1 MNKNKKI
8 LYLITEDWFFCSHFL
23 ERALA
28 AKNLGYE
35 IIVCSKENKDK
46 KKIEKYG
53 IKFQEVKFN
62 RKNINPFYEFI
73 ILIKI
78 INIYR
83 KFSPDIVH
91 HIAFKPIIYGSIAA
105 KFNNT
110 RSVLNAP
117 VGMGFV
123 FTSDSMKAKLI
134 RPLIKF
140 LLKNLLSTS
149 RVNNNKKNKV
159 VFENQDD
166 LNYFVKIGAVNY
178 KDTFLIRGAGVN
190 IDKNFVNYRRKNKVP
205 VIALVGRMLTDKGI
219 FEYVDAVKII
229 KKNNIKAK
237 FLLIGGVDNYY
248 SSSISLTVLEKWNY
262 EKIVDWLGYVSNVD
276 EILEKID
283 VLCLPS
289 YREGLPKAL
298 IEGAAK
304 GLPIVTTNTV
314 GCKDVVEDGKNGFL
328 VPVKNSIELARAIS
342 ILIKDENLRFEMGCE
357 SYKMAS
363 SKFASSIIIE
373 QTMAI
378 YDELNF

>member
-1 MNKNKKI
+1 MNKNKKL

-35 IIVCSKENKDK
+35 VIVCSKENKDK
-46 KKIEKYG
+46 KKIQEYG
-53 IKFQEVKFN
+53 IKFQEIKFN
-62 RKNINPFYEFI
+62 RKNINPFYELI
-73 ILIKI
+73 VLIKI

-83 KFSPDIVH
+83 QFSPDIVH
-91 HIAFKPIIYGSIAA
+91 HVAFKPIIYGSIAA
-105 KFNNT
+105 RINNI

-123 FTSDSMKAKLI
+123 FISDSIKAKFL
-134 RPLIKF
+134 RPIIKF
-140 LLKNLLSTS
+140 LLKNLLSS
-149 RVNNNKKNKV
+149 GADNKKNKV

-166 LNYFVKIGAVNY
+166 LNYFVKIGAVDY
-178 KDTFLIRGAGVN
+178 KDTFLIRGAGVYV
-190 IDKNFVNYRRKNKVP
+190 DKDFINYKRNNKIP
-205 VIALVGRMLTDKGI
+205 VVALVGRMVKDKGI
-219 FEYVDAVKII
+219 FEFVDAVKLM
-229 KKNNIKAK
+229 KKNNVKAK
-237 FLLIGGVDNYY
+237 FLLIGGVDNFY
-248 SSSISLTVLEKWNY
+248 SSSISLKFLKKWHY
-262 EKIVDWLGYVSNVD
+262 EKIVDWLGYISNVD

-283 VLCLPS
+283 ILCLPS

-314 GCKDVVEDGKNGFL
+314 GCKDVVEDGINGFL
-328 VPVKNSIELARAIS
+328 VPVKNSVELAKAIS
-342 ILIKDENLRFEMGCE
+342 ILIKDEDLRYKMGCE
-357 SYKMAS
+357 SYKIAS

-378 YDELNF
+378 YDQLNLE

>member
-1 MNKNKKI
+1 MNHNKKI

-28 AKNLGYE
+28 AKKFGYE
-35 IIVCSKENKDK
+35 IIVCAKENKNK
-46 KKIEKYG
+46 KKIEEYG
-53 IKFQEVKFN
+53 IKFLEVKFN
-62 RKNINPFYEFI
+62 RKNINPFYELLV
-73 ILIKI
+73 LIKI

-105 KFNNT
+105 RLNNI

-123 FTSDSMKAKLI
+123 FTSDSIKAKFI

-140 LLKNLLSTS
+140 LLKILLSRS
-149 RVNNNKKNKV
+149 GDNNNKNKV
-159 VFENQDD
+159 VFENNDD
-166 LNYFVKIGAVNY
+166 LNYFVNIGAVNY

-190 IDKNFVNYRRKNKVP
+190 IAKEFINYKRNNKVP
-205 VIALVGRMLTDKGI
+205 IVALVGRMLKDKGI
-219 FEYVDAVKII
+219 FEFVDAVKIL
-229 KKNNIKAK
+229 KKSNIKAK

-248 SSSISLTVLEKWNY
+248 SSSISLRDLKKWHDQN
-262 EKIVDWLGYVSNVD
+262 IVEWLGYISNVD

-283 VLCLPS
+283 ILCLPS

-314 GCKDVVEDGKNGFL
+314 GCKDVVEDGKNGYL
-328 VPVKNSIELARAIS
+328 VPVKNSIELANAIS
-342 ILIKDENLRFEMGCE
+342 ILIKDEDLRFKMGYE
-357 SYKMAS
+357 SFKIAS

-373 QTMAI
+373 QTIAI

>member
-1 MNKNKKI
+1 MNQKKKL

-28 AKNLGYE
+28 AKSIGYE

-46 KKIEKYG
+46 KKIEEYG

-62 RKNINPFYEFI
+62 RKNINPFYELLV
-73 ILIKI
+73 LIKI
-78 INIYR
+78 MKIYR

-105 KFNNT
+105 KINNIK
-110 RSVLNAP
+110 SVLNAP

-123 FTSDSMKAKLI
+123 FTSDSIKAISI
-134 RPLIKF
+134 RPLIKL
-140 LLKNLLSTS
+140 LLKIFLSRS
-149 RVNNNKKNKV
+149 GGENKKNKV
-159 VFENQDD
+159 VFENNDD
-166 LNYFVKIGAVNY
+166 LNYFVNMGAVNR

-190 IDKNFVNYRRKNKVP
+190 IDKDFVKFKRKNKIPIV
-205 VIALVGRMLTDKGI
+205 ALVGRMLRDKGI
-219 FEYVDAVKII
+219 FEFIDAVKLL

-248 SSSISLTVLEKWNY
+248 SSSIKLSLLKKWHDK
-262 EKIVDWLGYVSNVD
+262 KIVEWLGYISNVD

-283 VLCLPS
+283 ILCLPS

-328 VPVKNSIELARAIS
+328 VPVKNSLELANAIS
-342 ILIKDENLRFEMGCE
+342 ILIKDEDLRFKMGCE
-357 SYKMAS
+357 SFKIAS

-373 QTMAI
+373 QTMEI
-378 YDELNF
+378 YHELNF

>member
-28 AKNLGYE
+28 AKKSGYE
-35 IIVCSKENKDK
+35 VIVCSKENKDK
-46 KKIEKYG
+46 KKIQEYG
-53 IKFQEVKFN
+53 INFQEIKFN
-62 RKNINPFYEFI
+62 RKNINPFYELI
-73 ILIKI
+73 VLIKI
-78 INIYR
+78 ISIYR
-83 KFSPDIVH
+83 QFSPDIVH

-105 KFNNT
+105 KINNI

-123 FTSDSMKAKLI
+123 FTSDSMKAKFI
-134 RPLIKF
+134 RPIIKF
-140 LLKNLLSTS
+140 LLKNLLSS
-149 RVNNNKKNKV
+149 GANNKKNKV
-159 VFENQDD
+159 IFENQDD
-166 LNYFVKIGAVNY
+166 LNYFVKIGAVDY

-190 IDKNFVNYRRKNKVP
+190 VDKDFINYKRNNKIPIV
-205 VIALVGRMLTDKGI
+205 ALVGRMLKDKGI
-219 FEYVDAVKII
+219 FEFVDAVKLI
-229 KKNNIKAK
+229 KKNNVKAK
-237 FLLIGGVDNYY
+237 FLLIGGVDNFY
-248 SSSISLTVLEKWNY
+248 SSSISLKLLKKWHY

-283 VLCLPS
+283 ILCLPS

-314 GCKDVVEDGKNGFL
+314 GCKDVVEDGVNGFL
-328 VPVKNSIELARAIS
+328 VPVKNSIELAKAIS
-342 ILIKDENLRFEMGCE
+342 ILIKDEDLRFKMGCE
-357 SYKMAS
+357 SYKIAS

-378 YDELNF
+378 YDQLNF

>member
-1 MNKNKKI
+1 MNHKKKL

-28 AKNLGYE
+28 AKNVGYE

-46 KKIEKYG
+46 NKIEEYG
-53 IKFQEVKFN
+53 IKFQEIKFN
-62 RKNINPFYEFI
+62 RKNINPFYEFL

-78 INIYR
+78 INIY
-83 KFSPDIVH
+83 KKYSPDIVH

-105 KFNNT
+105 KINNI

-117 VGMGFV
+117 VGMGYV
-123 FTSDSMKAKLI
+123 FTSDSIKAKVI

-140 LLKNLLSTS
+140 LLKFLLSS
-149 RVNNNKKNKV
+149 NGVKNKKNKV
-159 VFENQDD
+159 VFENNDD
-166 LNYFVKIGAVNY
+166 LKYFVNIGAVNY

-190 IDKNFVNYRRKNKVP
+190 IDKNFVNFKRSNKVP
-205 VIALVGRMLTDKGI
+205 IVALVGRMLKDKGI
-219 FEYVDAVKII
+219 YEFVDAVKLL
-229 KKNNIKAK
+229 KKKNIKAK
-237 FLLIGGVDNYY
+237 FLLIGGVDNFY
-248 SSSISLTVLEKWNY
+248 SSSISLKVLRKWHY
-262 EKIVDWLGYVSNVD
+262 DKIIEWLGFVKNVD

-283 VLCLPS
+283 ILCLPS

-314 GCKDVVEDGKNGFL
+314 GCKDVVEDGINGFL
-328 VPVKNSIELARAIS
+328 VPVKNSIALAKALS
-342 ILIKDENLRFEMGCE
+342 VLIKDEDLRFKMGCE
-357 SYKMAS
+357 SYKTAS
-363 SKFASSIIIE
+363 RKFASSIVIE